1 MSIKIWDIL
10 RGPVSREDSDDPN
23 DYPDECD
30 CMLVCKV
37 EVDGKVVV
45 ADYWFENF
53 EDANE
58 WVEHFNRSIEP
69 LEINYGG
76 EYDT

>member
-1 MSIKIWDIL
+1 
-10 RGPVSREDSDDPN
+10 
-23 DYPDECD
+23 
-30 CMLVCKV
+30 MLVCKV
-37 EVDGKVVV
+37 EIDGEMVV

-58 WVEHFNRSIEP
+58 WVKHFSKSIEP